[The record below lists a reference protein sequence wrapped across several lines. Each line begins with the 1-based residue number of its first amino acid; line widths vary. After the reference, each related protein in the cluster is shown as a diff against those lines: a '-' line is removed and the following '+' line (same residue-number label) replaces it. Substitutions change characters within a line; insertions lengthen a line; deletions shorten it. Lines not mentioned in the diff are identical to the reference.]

1 VGLEHVRAA
10 FEKAGREDPL
20 YTVLTDP
27 SRRGNKWDPEEF
39 FRIGRD
45 EIESIMAYVREKGW
59 KVGRGAALDFGSGV
73 GRLTQ
78 ALAAHFDRVTGVDI
92 SSSMVAAAANYN
104 RHGERVT
111 YLQNAEPH
119 LRLLPDASFDFV
131 YSSIT
136 LQHVPPDAALAYVG
150 EFIRV
155 LKPGGLAVFQA
166 RNGPRI
172 EPGTFRAWLYRLE
185 REHWRRFWRRVRG
198 KHEWEM
204 HFVARAQ
211 VEETVVAAGGRI
223 LDVVDVSGG
232 RALSYRYAVTR

>member
-1 VGLEHVRAA
+1 MYA
-10 FEKAGREDPL
+10 
-20 YTVLTDP
+20 VLTVHN
-27 SRRGNKWDPEEF
+27 RRGNKWDPEEF
-39 FRIGRD
+39 FRVGRD

-59 KVGRGAALDFGSGV
+59 TVGRGTALDFGSGV

-92 SSSMVAAAANYN
+92 SSSMVAEAARYN

-111 YLQNAEPH
+111 YLQNSEPH

-136 LQHVPPDAALAYVG
+136 LQHIPPDAALQYVG
-150 EFIRV
+150 ELIRV
-155 LKPGGLAVFQA
+155 LKPGSIAVFQA

-172 EPGTFRAWLYRLE
+172 EPGTLRAWLYRLR
-185 REHWRRFWRRVRG
+185 REHWRRVWQSIRG
-198 KHEWEM
+198 RPGYEM
-204 HFVARAQ
+204 HFIARSQ
-211 VEETVVAAGGRI
+211 VEESVRAAGGRI

-232 RALSYRYAVTR
+232 RALSYRYAVAR